1 MSKFEV
7 SEFGRAFEF
16 LDWGDGLFTALFS
29 ATTRIMSQ
37 IIDTNGTAYEILRIG
52 LSDTSNV
59 EAKLV
64 LVAK

>member
-7 SEFGRAFEF
+7 SGFGRAFEF

-29 ATTRIMSQ
+29 ATTR